1 LKGAVRNTNI
11 TSLSLI
17 NNEFKEESLRALL
30 VFFNNKKKVL
40 EELVLSHTKT
50 KLQLI
55 NDLLKVL
62 SDY

>member
-1 LKGAVRNTNI
+1 MRNTHI

-30 VFFNNKKKVL
+30 VFFLNKKKVL

-50 KLQLI
+50 KLVLI

>member
-1 LKGAVRNTNI
+1 MRGAVSNTHI

-17 NNEFKEESLRALL
+17 NNEFKDESLRALL
-30 VFFNNKKKVL
+30 VFFSNKKKVL

-50 KLQLI
+50 KLVLI
-55 NDLLKVL
+55 NELLKVL

>member
-1 LKGAVRNTNI
+1 LRGAVSNTHI

-17 NNEFKEESLRALL
+17 NNEFKDESLRALL
-30 VFFNNKKKVL
+30 VFFSNKKKVL

-50 KLQLI
+50 KLVLI
-55 NDLLKVL
+55 NELLKVL